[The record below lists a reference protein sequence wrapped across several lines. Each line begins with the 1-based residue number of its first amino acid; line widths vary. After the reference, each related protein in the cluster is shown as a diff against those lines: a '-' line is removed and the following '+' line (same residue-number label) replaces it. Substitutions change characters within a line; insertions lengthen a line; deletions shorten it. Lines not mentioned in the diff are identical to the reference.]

1 MHGCDIS
8 GRVEDITSQN
18 RGMEYCCYGGE
29 IKLTGRM
36 HHLTD
41 ARWAV
46 EKLYPETAT
55 QRRMG
60 KGETYKLFVENYQ
73 F

>member
-1 MHGCDIS
+1 MHGRDIS
-8 GRVEDITSQN
+8 GRAEGITSQD
-18 RGMEYCCYGGE
+18 RGMGYSCYSGE

-36 HHLTD
+36 HHRTD